1 MSQVSSVGSSSS
13 NNATNSANGTEGN
26 DLSSV
31 SLDDFLQLM
40 IKELQNQDPLNP
52 TDNNAMLQQLT
63 QIRQMGATNQLTTTL
78 SNFAVSG
85 SLSTASSL
93 IGKEISALDDNAKDV
108 KGVVDKVSVAVDS
121 KDKTK
126 RLVKVHVGAS
136 TVDINNVRE
145 ILPKA
150 TT

>member
-1 MSQVSSVGSSSS
+1 MSQVSGVGSGSSS
-13 NNATNSANGTEGN
+13 NSANSSNGTSGN

-63 QIRQMGATNQLTTTL
+63 QIRQMGSTNQLSNTL
-78 SNFAVSG
+78 SNFAISSG
-85 SLSTASSL
+85 LSTASSL
-93 IGKEISALDDNAKDV
+93 IGKEIKALDDNAKDV
-108 KGVVDKVSVAVDS
+108 NGVVDKVSVAVDE
-121 KDKTK
+121 KDRTK
-126 RLVKVHVGAS
+126 RTVKVHIGTA

-150 TT
+150 A

>member
-1 MSQVSSVGSSSS
+1 MSSVSGVGSSNTATDSS
-13 NNATNSANGTEGN
+13 GTTGN

-52 TDNNAMLQQLT
+52 SDNSAMLQQLT
-63 QIRQMGATNQLTTTL
+63 QIRQMGATNQLSSTL
-78 SNFAVSG
+78 TNFATTSG
-85 SLSTASSL
+85 LSTASSL
-93 IGKEISALDDNAKDV
+93 IGKEIKALDDNAKDV
-108 KGVVDKVSVAVDS
+108 SGVVDKVSIAIDE

-126 RLVKVHVGAS
+126 RTVKVHVGTA

-145 ILPKA
+145 IVPK
-150 TT
+150 TES

>member
-1 MSQVSSVGSSSS
+1 MSSVSGVGSS
-13 NNATNSANGTEGN
+13 NSATDSSGTTGN

-52 TDNNAMLQQLT
+52 SDNSAMLQQLT
-63 QIRQMGATNQLTTTL
+63 QIRQMGATNQLSSTL
-78 SNFAVSG
+78 SNFAVSSG
-85 SLSTASSL
+85 LSTASSL
-93 IGKEISALDDNAKDV
+93 IGKEIKALDDNAKDV
-108 KGVVDKVSVAVDS
+108 SGVVDKVSIAIDD

-126 RLVKVHVGAS
+126 RTVKVHVGTA

-145 ILPKA
+145 IVPK
-150 TT
+150 TES